1 MKARTI
7 DIFTKL
13 KFAFTKPVL
22 FVRSDKEEYSDFS
35 TFLEI
40 TYTIIISVLFIF
52 RLFMYNPATPISG
65 YLFMF
70 PLSILIAK
78 LSIWS
83 GAGIYTYFLNLGSTQ
98 KVSYLYIR
106 RTLIPYLCFYTFFDA
121 VLLLSPIPL
130 FVTKLVLCIFSICL
144 HYIILLICNHIL
156 AKKAF
161 HTVIILLTS
170 LAFWFWSILRL

>member
-106 RTLIPYLCFYTFFDA
+106 RTLIPVSYT
-121 VLLLSPIPL
+121 PL
-130 FVTKLVLCIFSICL
+130 FGRQTGETVPDGVSKAYAYDASSNRTAFTLQQNGSVLQSASYTYNQL
-144 HYIILLICNHIL
+144 DQ
-156 AKKAF
+156 
-161 HTVIILLTS
+161 
-170 LAFWFWSILRL
+170 LRCV